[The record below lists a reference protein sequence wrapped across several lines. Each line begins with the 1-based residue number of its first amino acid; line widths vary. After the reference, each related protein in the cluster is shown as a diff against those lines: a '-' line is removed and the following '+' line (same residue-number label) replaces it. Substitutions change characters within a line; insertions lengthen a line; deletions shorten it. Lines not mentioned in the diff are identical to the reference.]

1 MRRQEEIERTMA
13 AFRAAVARADGES
26 AIVKGDRPGATP
38 TLPTNA
44 PAASRG
50 PRPLV
55 PRREHIDDYHAQE
68 LDKMLA
74 WVRSDGRLRTDE
86 QLIEEMLDELG
97 FSRRGRKI
105 DEAIRS
111 AIDRGKR

>member
-1 MRRQEEIERTMA
+1 
-13 AFRAAVARADGES
+13 
-26 AIVKGDRPGATP
+26 
-38 TLPTNA
+38 
-44 PAASRG
+44 
-50 PRPLV
+50 
-55 PRREHIDDYHAQE
+55 
-68 LDKMLA
+68 MLA